1 VLEHDA
7 LDIIKIL
14 VAASELN
21 LQELI
26 SYLQSFLIE
35 NKTKWMEQN
44 FNLIYQMSFE
54 NDSFLGLQSFCAE
67 LISEQPEKVFNSPN
81 FTSISEKA
89 LISLIKHDNHQMSE
103 VKIWEHVLKWGI
115 AQSPQLSSD
124 PSNYSNDDFDAL
136 KNTLQQCI
144 PFIKFLEFTSKDFS
158 NKVLP
163 YKKIIP
169 EKLYD
174 DSIKYFLD
182 NPNSRPKPRVIK
194 RIGSKN
200 IDSKIVTIQ
209 HAELISKWIDRLEIT
224 DELKNLYEF
233 KLILRGSRDGFTPEE
248 FHKICDNKSQ
258 TITIIKV
265 KGSNEILGGYNPIVW
280 KNCFFGKKGATKDS
294 FIFSFKN
301 DDSTEDYIISRVK
314 DEKYAIYNDLVHG
327 PSFGYSDL
335 MIMKDVM
342 SENYFARCYCKKY
355 SYEKSIRETG
365 DFYFIEEYEVFQITK
380 DI

>member
-200 IDSKIVTIQ
+200 INSKVITIQ

-233 KLILRGSRDGFTPEE
+233 KLILRGSRDGFTPGE
-248 FHKICDNKSQ
+248 FHKICDNKSH
-258 TITIIKV
+258 TIIIIKV
-265 KGSNEILGGYNPIVW
+265 KNSNEILGGYTPIGW
-280 KNCFFGKKGATKDS
+280 KGSFIGKKGATKDS

-301 DDSTEDYIISRVK
+301 GDSTEDYIISRVK
-314 DEKYAIYNDLVHG
+314 DEKYAIYNDSIHG

-335 MIMKDVM
+335 ILVNDELFK
-342 SENYFARCYCKKY
+342 SHFTRCYCKKH
-355 SYEKSIRETG
+355 SYE
-365 DFYFIEEYEVFQITK
+365 
-380 DI
+380 